1 MTAAHSP
8 APEDLMAYLDGELEA
23 AASRD
28 VLSHLATC
36 ESCQRLADDMRQAS
50 RDMRAWQV
58 DEAPASLQLPHVASR
73 VTGLAPFRFWRVAR
87 TRGFALAATVVV
99 VGLALAVISRTRQPQ
114 GLSADAMVAR
124 QSGRDMPD
132 TTDTSPAPPME
143 VRRGDGGGG
152 GGGRRRQTGVES
164 EQPKA
169 GPSIVRTVRLR
180 IVASNFD
187 VVRPAIDRTLLDVGG
202 FVGQLGASDPGD
214 AARSINGTL
223 RVPAAR
229 LDDAVAALK
238 KLGRVINESQQ
249 ADDVT
254 EQVVDL
260 DVRIANA
267 RITEKRLTELIQNR
281 TGRVSDVLEVE
292 REMARVRTELE
303 RLDAQRKNVERRVA
317 YATLILEVL
326 EERRAS
332 VNPGAAPVPTR
343 LRHAVADG
351 FESALSS
358 VLAVSLFL
366 LRAGPSIVLWAAVI
380 GVPGWWIFR
389 RSRRKSLIPHP

>member
-8 APEDLMAYLDGELEA
+8 APEELMAYLDGELEA

-58 DEAPASLQLPHVASR
+58 DEAPKSLHLPQVASPV
-73 VTGLAPFRFWRVAR
+73 VTQAPSRFRRVAR
-87 TRGFALAATVVV
+87 TRTFAAAAAAVVV
-99 VGLALAVISRTRQPQ
+99 VVAAVTLNMRTQW
-114 GLSADAMVAR
+114 SADSSRGFADRGRLQAPAASANEAPAVPIVRMAGRLPAQAVVA
-124 QSGRDMPD
+124 G
-132 TTDTSPAPPME
+132 
-143 VRRGDGGGG
+143 
-152 GGGRRRQTGVES
+152 
-164 EQPKA
+164 EQLKS

-180 IVASNFD
+180 IVASDFD
-187 VVRPAIDRTLLDVGG
+187 AARPAIDRTLHDVGG

-229 LDDAVAALK
+229 LDEAIAALK
-238 KLGRVINESQQ
+238 KLGRVIDESQQ

-260 DVRIANA
+260 DVRISNA

-303 RLDAQRKNVERRVA
+303 RLDGQKKNVERRVA

-380 GVPGWWIFR
+380 GVPGWWSAR
-389 RSRRKSLIPHP
+389 RWQLTRPTRH